1 MLRTITSLIV
11 LIITTSLLLACTEEP
26 TETLPSE
33 SKDTSKTT
41 INSDKNQRKDFKSVY
56 QKPGA
61 GVRLK
66 HNYDGHSTM
75 GEPELLQL
83 IFSESFSTGIL
94 NIALETDPEL
104 ALLAPD
110 SSVSYLMQDQ
120 HFHQLEIT
128 VKPQME
134 GKHYLRIF
142 VSATENNG
150 SLKHRVFAI
159 PFYVGDSFLPSKQQS
174 LEADKSSADNMI
186 YLPSTETV
194 IQK

>member
-1 MLRTITSLIV
+1 MLWTVTSLIV
-11 LIITTSLLLACTEEP
+11 LIITTSLLFACTEEA

-33 SKDTSKTT
+33 SKEISSTNV
-41 INSDKNQRKDFKSVY
+41 NSDKNQRKDFKSVY

-66 HNYDGHSTM
+66 HNYDGHSIV

-83 IFSESFSTGIL
+83 IFSESYSTGIL
-94 NIALETDPEL
+94 NIELETDLGL
-104 ALLAPD
+104 ALLASD
-110 SSVSYLMQDQ
+110 TSFSYVMQDQ

-128 VKPQME
+128 VEPQMQ
-134 GKHYLRIF
+134 GKYYLQIF

-159 PFYVGDSFLPSKQQS
+159 PFYVGDSFLRSKQQA
-174 LEADKSSADNMI
+174 LEIEKPSEDNMI
-186 YLPSTETV
+186 FLPSTETV
-194 IQK
+194 IQ

>member
-1 MLRTITSLIV
+1 MLRTKTSLFV

-26 TETLPSE
+26 TETVPSE
-33 SKDTSKTT
+33 SKETSSTNVNFDKTQ
-41 INSDKNQRKDFKSVY
+41 NKSFKSVY

-75 GEPELLQL
+75 DEPELLQL
-83 IFSESFSTGIL
+83 TFSESYNTGIL
-94 NIALETDPEL
+94 NLALETDPGL
-104 ALLAPD
+104 ALLASD
-110 SSVSYLMQDQ
+110 TSFSYVMQGQ
-120 HFHQLEIT
+120 HFHQLEIA
-128 VKPQME
+128 VEPQME

-186 YLPSTETV
+186 FLPSTETV
-194 IQK
+194 IQ

>member
-1 MLRTITSLIV
+1 MLRTVTSLIV
-11 LIITTSLLLACTEEP
+11 LIITTSLLLACTEEA

-33 SKDTSKTT
+33 SKEISSTNV
-41 INSDKNQRKDFKSVY
+41 NSDKNQRKDFKSVY

-66 HNYDGHSTM
+66 HNYDGHSNV

-83 IFSESFSTGIL
+83 IFSESYSTGIL
-94 NIALETDPEL
+94 NIELETDLGL
-104 ALLAPD
+104 ALLASD
-110 SSVSYLMQDQ
+110 TSFSYVMQDQ

-128 VKPQME
+128 VEPQME
-134 GKHYLRIF
+134 GKYYLQIF

-159 PFYVGDSFLPSKQQS
+159 PFYVGDSFLPSKQQAQEIEKPS
-174 LEADKSSADNMI
+174 EDNMI
-186 YLPSTETV
+186 FLPSTETV
-194 IQK
+194 IQ

>member
-1 MLRTITSLIV
+1 MLRTVTSLIV
-11 LIITTSLLLACTEEP
+11 LIITTNLLLACTEEA

-33 SKDTSKTT
+33 SKEISSTNV
-41 INSDKNQRKDFKSVY
+41 NSDKNQRKDFKSVY

-66 HNYDGHSTM
+66 HNYDGHSNV

-83 IFSESFSTGIL
+83 IFSESYSTGIL
-94 NIALETDPEL
+94 NIELETDLGL
-104 ALLAPD
+104 ALLASD
-110 SSVSYLMQDQ
+110 TSFSYVMQDQ

-128 VKPQME
+128 VEPQME
-134 GKHYLRIF
+134 GKYYLQII

-159 PFYVGDSFLPSKQQS
+159 PFYVGDSFLPSKQQA
-174 LEADKSSADNMI
+174 LEIEKPSEDNMI
-186 YLPSTETV
+186 FLPSTETV
-194 IQK
+194 IQ

>member
-1 MLRTITSLIV
+1 MLRTITSLIG

-26 TETLPSE
+26 AETVPSE
-33 SKDTSKTT
+33 SKETSST
-41 INSDKNQRKDFKSVY
+41 NVNFDKNQNKGFKSVY

-66 HNYDGHSTM
+66 HNYDGHSNV

-83 IFSESFSTGIL
+83 IFSESYSTGTL
-94 NIALETDPEL
+94 NIDLKTDQGL
-104 ALLAPD
+104 VLLAPEQ
-110 SSVSYLMQDQ
+110 SFSYGMQNQ
-120 HFHQLEIT
+120 HFHELNIS
-128 VKPQME
+128 VNPLIE

-142 VSATENNG
+142 VSATENKG

-159 PFYVGDSFLPSKQQS
+159 PFYVGDTFLPSKQQS

-186 YLPSTETV
+186 FLPSTETV
-194 IQK
+194 IQ